1 MGEEELKELADDI
14 TVNGLQNPIVLNHD
28 GTVLIDGRN
37 RWLACDDKQGHR
49 SHPAKASA
57 QRPMND
63 RWSALRQTLKNR
75 LPRFMGADLKVTAHM
90 PAAAEVKR
98 GPNRRQSKFEKFHET
113 NPHVYELL
121 VQLAR
126 EYIRRT
132 GQRKLGIG
140 ML

>member
-1 MGEEELKELADDI
+1 
-14 TVNGLQNPIVLNHD
+14 
-28 GTVLIDGRN
+28 
-37 RWLACDDKQGHR
+37 
-49 SHPAKASA
+49 
-57 QRPMND
+57 MND

-98 GPNRRQSKFEKFHET
+98 GPNRRQSKFEKFHEA

-140 ML
+140 MLWERLRWEMAISTTGDFKLNNNYRAHYASDHASRA